1 MTRRPTRRLSPWE
14 ELDRL
19 SRDMDNLWSVF
30 GSRGTQWP
38 YAVWRDSP
46 GAATSPAALWR
57 ETRLFPL
64 LNVTEKPESFVVTAE
79 IPGMV
84 TDDLEIRI
92 EGDTLTLKGERKP
105 EAISG
110 EASYHRR
117 ERAVGS
123 FQRSL
128 MLPRPVDAEKVGA
141 VYKHGVLTITLT
153 KEKPAQPKQIS
164 IKTG

>member
-1 MTRRPTRRLSPWE
+1 
-14 ELDRL
+14 
-19 SRDMDNLWSVF
+19 MDNLWSVF

-38 YAVWRDSP
+38 YALRRDLFDALP
-46 GAATSPAALWR
+46 SPAALWR

-64 LNVTEKPESFVVTAE
+64 LNVNELPDSFVVTAE
-79 IPGMV
+79 IPGMK
-84 TDDLEIRI
+84 TEDLEIRI

-105 EAISG
+105 EAVTE

-128 MLPRPVDAEKVGA
+128 MLPRAVDPEKVQA
-141 VYKHGVLTITLT
+141 LYKNGVLTVTLT